1 MISAMTF
8 AQQAARNR
16 LAAELEAQRHPGID
30 QSAWLAQ
37 VAELE
42 ALANSSMDGGQ
53 MSADKC
59 TGSGQ
64 VSAAVTG
71 IQTSGTE
78 LDPKVSV

>member
-1 MISAMTF
+1 MTL

-16 LAAELEAQRHPGID
+16 LAAELEAERHPGVN

-42 ALANSSMDGGQ
+42 AMANSSEDGGQ

-59 TGSGQ
+59 TGNGQ
-64 VSAAVTG
+64 VSAADTG
-71 IQTSGTE
+71 ILTPATESG
-78 LDPKVSV
+78 PKVSGKG